1 VAPAISTRRPWR
13 GCGQTSRASTARW
26 LVDAWALINIRY
38 DADTRDFLVYND
50 IAVSLRADVVEF
62 TDD

>member
-1 VAPAISTRRPWR
+1 MGVD
-13 GCGQTSRASTARW
+13 QTFPTTP
-26 LVDAWALINIRY
+26 I
-38 DADTRDFLVYND
+38 RDFLVYND

>member
-1 VAPAISTRRPWR
+1 M
-13 GCGQTSRASTARW
+13 
-26 LVDAWALINIRY
+26 ALINIRY